1 MRPLSVLSLTSLSIC
16 ALAGATTLLAP
27 AQAQACGGTFCDA
40 QSMPVEQT
48 GENILFVQ
56 GEGKVEA
63 HIQIQYNPDTDA
75 GQFAWVVP
83 VTQVPT
89 FAVGSEEF
97 FQNLLNGSVP
107 NYGRD
112 YDLVCDDNFSSTGNS
127 NGGDGGG
134 SDESGTGDDG
144 GSDPTVVYEET
155 VGAYDITVLEGG
167 TVESLMTWLEDN
179 GYTQDPAAEP
189 IFEDY
194 LSEDYLFVA
203 LKLTTNAEVS
213 EIHPIVL
220 TQEGDES
227 CIPLK
232 LT

>member
-1 MRPLSVLSLTSLSIC
+1 MRPLSVLSPTFLSFSVC

-27 AQAQACGGTFCDA
+27 TPAQACGGTFCDA

-56 GEGKVEA
+56 GDGKVEA

-112 YDLVCDDNFSSTGNS
+112 YDNLCDDNFSTNASATSGR
-127 NGGDGGG
+127 GGDE
-134 SDESGTGDDG
+134 SSGTDSDG

-167 TVESLMTWLEDN
+167 TVESLMTSFSVRLTCSSMYFSN
-179 GYTQDPAAEP
+179 QAAR
-189 IFEDY
+189 
-194 LSEDYLFVA
+194 
-203 LKLTTNAEVS
+203 
-213 EIHPIVL
+213 
-220 TQEGDES
+220 ES
-227 CIPLK
+227 
-232 LT
+232 